1 MDSRAEL
8 LVVAVDDL
16 LARRVQEIVLPV
28 VVQLCDARDE
38 LVARTLGLVGEL
50 ARPRED
56 RLDVGGSGLLRP
68 HLRTEHLLHSTL
80 HCECCLRSAHHSAS
94 ASTVCGVGVGETSD
108 RGGSHG
114 GGKSASVK

>member
-28 VVQLCDARDE
+28 VVQLRDARDE

-56 RLDVGGSGLLRP
+56 RLDVLAAAAFFGPTSARNTFSCRGSADLW
-68 HLRTEHLLHSTL
+68 
-80 HCECCLRSAHHSAS
+80 SAQK
-94 ASTVCGVGVGETSD
+94 EK
-108 RGGSHG
+108 RL
-114 GGKSASVK
+114 KRLPPW